1 VLVVARVRLYLAV
14 VAAVVA
20 GLVLASARQ
29 ALALPLYV
37 GNVGNFQLSADT
49 IEGKDFDLALAL
61 DPDSGP
67 EGGTLPVGGITL
79 GRATIDGLVLE
90 KQFDL
95 GKVLGT
101 SAGGPWKLRL
111 ATAGRTTLT
120 GLRLDAAG
128 ICANSFDFGPGFA
141 VNGKGAGTA
150 TPTDDFSLG
159 ADTITLRR
167 PAIEATSLSTQTITI
182 AGLRI
187 GIEQSGYDRQPCVAA
202 AR

>member
-1 VLVVARVRLYLAV
+1 MLVVARVRLYLAV
-14 VAAVVA
+14 VAVVVA

-37 GNVGNFQLSADT
+37 GNVGNFQLSAQT

-67 EGGTLPVGGITL
+67 KGGTLPVGWITL
-79 GRATIDGLVLE
+79 VRATVDKLVLE
-90 KQFDL
+90 KKFDM
-95 GKVLGT
+95 GKVLCT
-101 SAGGPWKLRL
+101 TAGGPWKLRL
-111 ATAGRTTLT
+111 ATAGTTTLT

-128 ICANSFDFGPGFA
+128 ICATSFDFGPGFA

-150 TPTDDFSLG
+150 TPTDDFTLG
-159 ADTITLRR
+159 SDTITLRR
-167 PAIEATSLSTQTITI
+167 PAIEATSLSTQTISI

-187 GIEQSGYDRQPCVAA
+187 SIEQSAYERQPCVAA
-202 AR
+202 R

>member
-14 VAAVVA
+14 VAVVVA

-37 GNVGNFQLSADT
+37 GNVGNFQLSAQT

-67 EGGTLPVGGITL
+67 KGGTLPVGGITL
-79 GRATIDGLVLE
+79 GRATVDKLVLE

-101 SAGGPWKLRL
+101 TAGGPWKLRL
-111 ATAGRTTLT
+111 ATAGTTTLT

-128 ICANSFDFGPGFA
+128 ICATSFDFGPGFA

-150 TPTDDFSLG
+150 TPIDDFTLG
-159 ADTITLRR
+159 SDTITLRR
-167 PAIEATSLSTQTITI
+167 PAIEATSLSTQTISI

-187 GIEQSGYDRQPCVAA
+187 SIEQSAYERQPCVAA

>member
-1 VLVVARVRLYLAV
+1 MLVVARVRLYLAV
-14 VAAVVA
+14 VGVVVA

-49 IEGKDFDLALAL
+49 IQGTDFDLALAL
-61 DPDSGP
+61 DADSGP
-67 EGGTLPVGGITL
+67 KGGTLPVGGITID
-79 GRATIDGLVLE
+79 RATIDGLVLE

-95 GKVLGT
+95 EKVLGT
-101 SAGGPWKLRL
+101 AAGGPWKLRL
-111 ATAGRTTLT
+111 ATAQRTTLT
-120 GLRLDAAG
+120 GLKLNAAG
-128 ICANSFDFGPGFA
+128 ICASSFDFGPGFA
-141 VNGKGAGTA
+141 INGKGAGTA

-159 ADTITLRR
+159 SDTITLRR
-167 PAIEATSLSTQTITI
+167 PAIEATYLSTRTITL

-187 GIEQSGYDRQPCVAA
+187 GLEQSAYDQQPCVAA

>member
-1 VLVVARVRLYLAV
+1 MLVVARVRLYLVV

-29 ALALPLYV
+29 AVALPLYV
-37 GNVGNFQLSADT
+37 GNVGNFQLSAAS
-49 IEGKDFDLALAL
+49 IEGRDFDLALAV

-67 EGGTLPVGGITL
+67 KGGSLPVGGITL
-79 GRATIDGLVLE
+79 GRATVDGLVLE

-101 SAGGPWKLRL
+101 TAGGPWKLRL
-111 ATAGRTTLT
+111 ATEGRTTLT

-128 ICANSFDFGPGFA
+128 LCASSFDFGPGFA

-159 ADTITLRR
+159 SDTITLRR
-167 PAIEATSLSTQTITI
+167 PAIEATSLSTRTI
-182 AGLRI
+182 AIPGLRI
-187 GIEQSGYDRQPCVAA
+187 SIEQSAYAKQPCVPA

>member
-37 GNVGNFQLSADT
+37 GNVGNFQLSAAT
-49 IEGKDFDLALAL
+49 IEGRDFDLALAV

-67 EGGTLPVGGITL
+67 KGGSLPVGGITL
-79 GRATIDGLVLE
+79 GRATVDGLVLE

-101 SAGGPWKLRL
+101 T
-111 ATAGRTTLT
+111 ATEGRTTLT

-128 ICANSFDFGPGFA
+128 LCASSFDFGPGFA

-159 ADTITLRR
+159 SDTITLRR
-167 PAIEATSLSTQTITI
+167 PAIEATSLSTRTI
-182 AGLRI
+182 AIPGLRI
-187 GIEQSGYDRQPCVAA
+187 SIEQSAYARQPCVPA